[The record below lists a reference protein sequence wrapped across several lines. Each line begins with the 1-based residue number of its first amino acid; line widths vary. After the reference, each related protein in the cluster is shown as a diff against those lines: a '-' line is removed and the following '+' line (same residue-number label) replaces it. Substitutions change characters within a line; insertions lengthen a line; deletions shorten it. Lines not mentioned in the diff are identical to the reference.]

1 MKPIADVAL
10 GSQQLVDQLTSLFG
24 SVPIIKKLVNLVEG
38 RNATHDLEIS
48 PAKEGL
54 VVNGRIGSGV
64 VLAKLLLDKAVCSLS
79 QLQELSLRK
88 RTLHLGNLLPDRSK
102 IIFNEG
108 PILIA

>member
-1 MKPIADVAL
+1 MHPILGTQDVRPKVKPIADVAL

-79 QLQELSLRK
+79 QLQELSLR
-88 RTLHLGNLLPDRSK
+88 
-102 IIFNEG
+102 
-108 PILIA
+108 